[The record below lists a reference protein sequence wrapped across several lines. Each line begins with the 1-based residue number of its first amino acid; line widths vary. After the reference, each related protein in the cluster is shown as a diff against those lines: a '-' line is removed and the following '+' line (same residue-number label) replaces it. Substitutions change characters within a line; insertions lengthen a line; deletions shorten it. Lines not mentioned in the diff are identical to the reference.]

1 MNRTLGAL
9 ALLVLAPLAGC
20 SAAPAP
26 ASAPP
31 TVDVTVPVP
40 EPMPTTRSTPAV
52 EPVAT
57 SWGMP
62 DLVGMNLQEAQDALQ
77 RLTAF
82 GVTLSTSS
90 DARGE
95 GRSQVLDRNWKVCD
109 QDPPAG
115 STITSATVPDFSVVR
130 TSESC

>member
-1 MNRTLGAL
+1 
-9 ALLVLAPLAGC
+9 
-20 SAAPAP
+20 
-26 ASAPP
+26 
-31 TVDVTVPVP
+31 
-40 EPMPTTRSTPAV
+40 
-52 EPVAT
+52 
-57 SWGMP
+57 MP

-90 DARGE
+90 DAHGE
-95 GRSQVLDRNWKVCD
+95 ARSQVLDRNWKVCD